1 MVRDDG
7 LPIWP
12 LSLFAS
18 ELMKSLSPGSVP
30 VYMREVLA
38 LFNWA
43 LSDSTVQR
51 HQWKM
56 LGSVVEAR
64 NIIREYLTGAAKC
77 KLTYR
82 ATERA

>member
-1 MVRDDG
+1 MLKLVSTPDFIHQYQVVRDDG
-7 LPIWP
+7 LPDIT

-56 LGSVVEAR
+56 LGSVGRGSEHHS
-64 NIIREYLTGAAKC
+64 
-77 KLTYR
+77 
-82 ATERA
+82 